1 MSQMETKA
9 TSPTEQTEQQ
19 KSELQKILER
29 PANHVGFSKGGTFEV
44 DTLEGVER
52 LANVYIAGGY
62 AQALIRDASTPKQ
75 AAARVM
81 IALSFGRQLGLSD
94 IQALNCIAVVNG
106 KPSLFGDGPIA
117 IVLARGHLES
127 IEEVFEGEGASRM
140 AICRVKRRG
149 LDVHERRFGAKDKER
164 AGINNPTYGKY
175 PDRMYQLR
183 ARAFALR
190 DRFADDLMGIAIKEE
205 LDDQAEAAQS
215 AATATLSE
223 RIDKAAER
231 AQDSGPE
238 PTPEPLPV
246 AETMTQDQAAF
257 VESVGD
263 IFGQKG

>member
-1 MSQMETKA
+1 MSQAETNMGKTVREA
-9 TSPTEQTEQQ
+9 VHPLDE
-19 KSELQKILER
+19 ILAR
-29 PANHVGFSKGGTFEV
+29 PLNFVGVAANGVFQV
-44 DTLEGVER
+44 DSLEGLER
-52 LANVYIAGGY
+52 LALVYIAAGY
-62 AQALIRDASTPKQ
+62 ADNLLRGCQDKSQAK
-75 AAARVM
+75 ARVM

-117 IVLARGHLES
+117 IVLARGHMES
-127 IEEVFEGEGASRM
+127 IEETFEGEGANRV
-140 AICRVKRRG
+140 AVCRVKRRG
-149 LDVHERRFGAKDKER
+149 LEVHERRFGAKDKER

-205 LDDQAEAAQS
+205 LDDQVEAAQS
-215 AATATLSE
+215 AATATLTE

-231 AQDSGPE
+231 APEEGSEPAPE
-238 PTPEPLPV
+238 PPPP
-246 AETMTQDQAAF
+246 AETMTRDQAAF

-263 IFGQKG
+263 IFGQNG